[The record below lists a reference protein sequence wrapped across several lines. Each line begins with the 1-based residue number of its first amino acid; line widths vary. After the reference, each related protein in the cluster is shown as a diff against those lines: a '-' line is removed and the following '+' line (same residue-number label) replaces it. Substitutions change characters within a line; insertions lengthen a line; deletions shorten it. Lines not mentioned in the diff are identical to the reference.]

1 MSPEAADA
9 SADRARVIG
18 LPELFRGFAT
28 IGLLGFGG
36 VAAISRHV
44 IVEQYR
50 WLSEKEYATVLGVG
64 QVLPG
69 ANTVNAAV
77 IIGDRFQ
84 GPKGSLVGV
93 LGLMIL
99 PILIVMVLAALYNR
113 FADVP
118 AVNIGL
124 TAAGASAAGMVIGTG
139 LKMISKIRPGIAGWI
154 IMLLAVAIVVGFHW
168 PLVRVVLLMVPM
180 ALVLTAWLGRK

>member
-1 MSPEAADA
+1 MSPEAASPPA
-9 SADRARVIG
+9 TEPRVIG
-18 LPELFRGFAT
+18 LAELFRGFAT

-93 LGLMIL
+93 LGLMVL
-99 PILIVMVLAALYNR
+99 PVLIVMALAALYNR
-113 FADVP
+113 FSDVP
-118 AVNIGL
+118 AVNVAL
-124 TAAGASAAGMVIGTG
+124 TAAGASAAGMVVGTG
-139 LKMISKIRPGIAGWI
+139 LKMLSKIRPGIAGWMI
-154 IMLLAVAIVVGFHW
+154 VVLAVAIIVGLHW
-168 PLVRVVLLMVPM
+168 PLVRVVLLMVPV

>member
-1 MSPEAADA
+1 MSPEPANPPDT
-9 SADRARVIG
+9 SSRVIG
-18 LPELFRGFAT
+18 LAELFRGFAT
-28 IGLLGFGG
+28 IGMLGFGG

-93 LGLMIL
+93 LGLMVL
-99 PILIVMVLAALYNR
+99 PILIVMALAALYNQ
-113 FADVP
+113 V
-118 AVNIGL
+118 
-124 TAAGASAAGMVIGTG
+124 
-139 LKMISKIRPGIAGWI
+139 
-154 IMLLAVAIVVGFHW
+154 
-168 PLVRVVLLMVPM
+168 
-180 ALVLTAWLGRK
+180 

>member
-1 MSPEAADA
+1 MSPEPANPPATPT
-9 SADRARVIG
+9 RVIG

-28 IGLLGFGG
+28 IGMLGFGG
-36 VAAISRHV
+36 VATVSRHV

-84 GPKGSLVGV
+84 GPKGSLVSV
-93 LGLMIL
+93 LGQMVL
-99 PILIVMVLAALYNR
+99 PILIVMALAALYNR
-113 FADVP
+113 FSDIP
-118 AVNIGL
+118 AVNVAL

-139 LKMISKIRPGIAGWI
+139 LKMLSKIRPGFAGWI
-154 IMLLAVAIVVGFHW
+154 IVLLAVAIIVGLHW
-168 PLVRVVLLMVPM
+168 PLVRVVLLMVPV
-180 ALVLTAWLGRK
+180 ALVLTAWLGKR

>member
-1 MSPEAADA
+1 MSPEPANPPATPT
-9 SADRARVIG
+9 RVIG

-28 IGLLGFGG
+28 IGMLGFGG
-36 VAAISRHV
+36 VATVSRHV

-84 GPKGSLVGV
+84 GPKGSLVSV
-93 LGLMIL
+93 LGLMVL
-99 PILIVMVLAALYNR
+99 PILIVMALAALYNR

-118 AVNIGL
+118 AVNIAL

-139 LKMISKIRPGIAGWI
+139 LKMLSKIRPGLAGWI
-154 IMLLAVAIVVGFHW
+154 IVLLAVAIIIGLHW
-168 PLVRVVLLMVPM
+168 PLVRVVLLMVPV

>member
-1 MSPEAADA
+1 MSPDSTGVPAETN
-9 SADRARVIG
+9 RVIG
-18 LPELFRGFAT
+18 LAELFRGFAT
-28 IGLLGFGG
+28 IGVLGFGG

-93 LGLMIL
+93 LGLMVL
-99 PILIVMVLAALYNR
+99 PILIVIALAALYNQ
-113 FADVP
+113 FADIP
-118 AVNIGL
+118 AVNIAL

-139 LKMISKIRPGIAGWI
+139 LKMFSKVRPGIAGWI
-154 IMLLAVAIVVGFHW
+154 IVLLAVAIIVGLHW
-168 PLVRVVLLMVPM
+168 PLVRVVLVMVPV

>member
-1 MSPEAADA
+1 MSPEAASPPTA
-9 SADRARVIG
+9 GPRVIG
-18 LPELFRGFAT
+18 LAELFRGFAT

-93 LGLMIL
+93 LGLMVL
-99 PILIVMVLAALYNR
+99 PVLIVMALAALYNR
-113 FADVP
+113 FSDVP
-118 AVNIGL
+118 AVNVAL
-124 TAAGASAAGMVIGTG
+124 TAAGASAAGMVVGTG
-139 LKMISKIRPGIAGWI
+139 LKMLSKIRPGIAGWMI
-154 IMLLAVAIVVGFHW
+154 VVLAVAIIVGLHW
-168 PLVRVVLLMVPM
+168 PLVRVVLLMVPV